1 MAEQSIS
8 EDPDDDEPFTAEEAA
23 FLRAYRQA
31 PPDRKKAAR
40 DLVEHSVRL
49 AKLLTKIVALAEE
62 ARDLY
67 QIPSGTRL
75 AHQAARKSAL
85 AAHTRPAERS

>member
-8 EDPDDDEPFTAEEAA
+8 EDPDDDEPLTAEEAA

-31 PPDRKKAAR
+31 SPDRKKAAR
-40 DLVEHSVRL
+40 DVVEHPVRL
-49 AKLLTKIVALAEE
+49 AKLLTEIVNLAEE

-67 QIPSGTRL
+67 QSPPEPDLPI
-75 AHQAARKSAL
+75 
-85 AAHTRPAERS
+85 RPRAKAP

>member
-1 MAEQSIS
+1 MAEQSVS

-40 DLVEHSVRL
+40 DVVEHSVRL
-49 AKLLTKIVALAEE
+49 ARLLTEIVALAEE

-67 QIPSGTRL
+67 QSPPEPG
-75 AHQAARKSAL
+75 AL

>member
-1 MAEQSIS
+1 MAEQSVS

-40 DLVEHSVRL
+40 DLIEHSVRL
-49 AKLLTKIVALAEE
+49 AKLLTEIVDLAEE

-67 QIPSGTRL
+67 QSPPEPDLPIR
-75 AHQAARKSAL
+75 Q
-85 AAHTRPAERS
+85 PAKAP

>member
-8 EDPDDDEPFTAEEAA
+8 EDPDDDEPFTPEEAA

-40 DLVEHSVRL
+40 DVVEHSVRL
-49 AKLLTKIVALAEE
+49 AKILTEIVALAEE

-67 QIPSGTRL
+67 QSPPEPDLPI
-75 AHQAARKSAL
+75 
-85 AAHTRPAERS
+85 RPRAKAP